1 MSGGFSKIIVAN
13 VSTNQAASTFLTQTV
28 ANVGIGNATAM
39 NAGVS
44 SAQYIP
50 AGTYVYPPTANVTIE
65 VNNFN
70 TSTNTNAWT
79 TLVAAN
85 VGAATL
91 ISDGYNIRANATTG
105 SQTVTLFN
113 VNGGQAVTGTYNAS

>member
-1 MSGGFSKIIVAN
+1 MALGLNKILVSN
-13 VSTNQAASTFLTQTV
+13 LSTNTAAAYFQTV
-28 ANVGIGNATAM
+28 SITSVGVGNATAM
-39 NAGVS
+39 NAGSS
-44 SAQYIP
+44 SAQFVP

-65 VNNFN
+65 VNNYN

-85 VGAATL
+85 VGAACL

-105 SQTVTLFN
+105 TQTVTLFT
-113 VNGGQAVTGTYNAS
+113 VDGGQAVTGQYNS